1 MTCRLISS
9 RLTVGVREP
18 LVLGH
23 VPSTDRFKQAYK
35 DSIHVSSTDCA
46 LQENSGCIR
55 CIFHCQIEKEIW
67 SPTILWQPIHRFSH
81 CSSRDNKRGSPSLLN
96 VTICCFS
103 LSLLT
108 VNEESLFCLLLFS
121 GFLYD
126 SELNI
131 FWSRM
136 SFHHFLTIYR
146 PNNKQIKHS
155 SDESTEIVSWA
166 VR

>member
-1 MTCRLISS
+1 M
-9 RLTVGVREP
+9 GVREP

-23 VPSTDRFKQAYK
+23 VPSTDRFIQAYEY
-35 DSIHVSSTDCA
+35 SIHVSSTDCA

-55 CIFHCQIEKEIW
+55 CIFHCQIEKENW